1 MDKWD
6 RKTNFSC
13 DSCMFLVP
21 RGQLLTSGKEVC
33 NCKRHP
39 PVKGEYPIVF
49 KDDWCGEHKIGS
61 NPVRDSIK
69 PLKGKTPINGPWDS
83 PAAKQSWDTTVYGLA
98 SKVDDN
104 TRKDTSE
111 YVKSLKYKQEC
122 VELYEP
128 CRCPGCKKIWGYQ
141 LFPKTPLF
149 TKTPP
154 QEPHI
159 KICPTCKLTKG
170 VLSDMVNASAEMS
183 KAKIK
188 AEIKQTIDN
197 MCNDGLG
204 ISSDITKITDY
215 RQKIAELL
223 GKL

>member
-1 MDKWD
+1 MDKRD
-6 RKTNFSC
+6 RKTSFNC
-13 DSCMFLVP
+13 DSCMFFAPKNPGP
-21 RGQLLTSGKEVC
+21 RGRC
-33 NCKRHP
+33 RRHAP
-39 PVKGEYPIVF
+39 TRMGYPVV
-49 KDDWCGEHKIGS
+49 DAHNDWCGEHKI
-61 NPVRDSIK
+61 NPNLVRDGIK

-111 YVKSLKYKQEC
+111 YVKSLKYKREC
-122 VELYEP
+122 IELYEP
-128 CRCPGCKKIWGYQ
+128 CRCPGCKKIWGRQ
-141 LFPKTPLF
+141 LFP
-149 TKTPP
+149 KTPP

-170 VLSDMVNASAEMS
+170 ILSDMVNASAEMS
-183 KAKIK
+183 KAEIK

-204 ISSDITKITDY
+204 IS
-215 RQKIAELL
+215 
-223 GKL
+223 